1 MASGSA
7 PSRSMLD
14 SHMDATDR
22 RAQKRGETDAADDDF
37 ELEYDAA
44 TVLIGEIHSLVEGLT
59 YAPGLGSAP
68 APARD
73 LRRKRNERVIDY
85 DGALQPFPLSSTAAN
100 LIAEDLVPADY
111 RVRTS

>member
-1 MASGSA
+1 M
-7 PSRSMLD
+7 
-14 SHMDATDR
+14 
-22 RAQKRGETDAADDDF
+22 DAADDDF

-59 YAPGLGSAP
+59 YAHGATPSAP

>member
-1 MASGSA
+1 MASGS
-7 PSRSMLD
+7 PPIRSRLD
-14 SHMDATDR
+14 PPMDTADR
-22 RAQKRGETDAADDDF
+22 RPQRRGEIDAADDEF

-85 DGALQPFPLSSTAAN
+85 DGALQPFPMSST
-100 LIAEDLVPADY
+100 
-111 RVRTS
+111 

>member
-1 MASGSA
+1 
-7 PSRSMLD
+7 MLD
-14 SHMDATDR
+14 VGLDAADR
-22 RAQKRGETDAADDDF
+22 RAQKRGEIDAADDEF
-37 ELEYDAA
+37 EREYDAA
-44 TVLIGEIHSLVEGLT
+44 TGLIGEIHSLVDSLT

-85 DGALQPFPLSSTAAN
+85 DGALKQFPLSSTSAT